1 MRVLPTSDVSL
12 HSKSLLAFLGTR
24 YMKLRL
30 VRKLIRG
37 LVGGGL
43 AKTNLQ
49 GRLKQE
55 VLSNFQRHLSLLWTI
70 CEFKMGL
77 I

>member
-30 VRKLIRG
+30 VQKLIRG